1 MPASPNILFVMDDQ
15 HRYDFLGLDTPT
27 VSTPHIDRLAQQG
40 TRFTHCCVNAP
51 VCAPSRISLASGLHP
66 WRMGAVDNN
75 SYLPLR
81 IPTYYQRLRDH
92 GYKVASAGKLDLA
105 KPAEYNGR
113 HGTRACNYQWGFTD
127 PCEIEGKMHAGRS
140 DTPQG
145 PYGFMLREKE
155 QFDAFVDDYQIRS
168 DRGWIKDA
176 SHDSILPEELHS
188 DTYVGEQAN
197 QWLQDAPQDA
207 PWHMFVSFVGPHD
220 PFDPPTSWA
229 ERYRTADMPE
239 PIESDGAGK
248 PEWVQRRRLDMS
260 PEEVLHTRR
269 QYAANISLIDYWVG
283 EMLNTLEQRGMLDNT
298 IVIFASDHGE
308 MLGDHGLYTKSVA
321 YEASLRVPLILSGP
335 GIPAGETRDTLA
347 ELSDI
352 NPTICELAGVPYLGP
367 EGNSLDAKSLMPTV
381 RDSGK
386 PHRDNAMSQ
395 LRGFA
400 SLRTDTHKLIL
411 NWNSQTELYDLVE
424 DPGECHNIADQEPS
438 LVNLLQRQL
447 QSRSLEGGWHR

>member
-15 HRYDFLGLDTPT
+15 HRHDFLGLDTPT
-27 VSTPHIDRLAQQG
+27 VSTPHIDRLARQG

-66 WRMGAVDNN
+66 WRMGAVDNS

-105 KPAEYNGR
+105 KPAGYNGR

-145 PYGFMLREKE
+145 PYGFMLREKG
-155 QFDAFVDDYQIRS
+155 QFDAFVNDYQSRH

-176 SHDSILPEELHS
+176 SHDSVLTEELHS
-188 DTYVGEQAN
+188 DTYVGERAN
-197 QWLQDAPQDA
+197 RWLQDAPQDA

-239 PIESDGAGK
+239 PITSDAVDK
-248 PEWVQRRRLDMS
+248 PAWVQHRRLDMS
-260 PEEVLHTRR
+260 PEEILQTRR
-269 QYAANISLIDYWVG
+269 QYAANISLIDHWVG
-283 EMLNTLEQRGMLDNT
+283 KMLNTLAQRGMLDNT

-352 NPTICELAGVPYLGP
+352 NPTICELAGVPYLGS
-367 EGNSLDAKSLMPTV
+367 EANSLDAKSLMPTV
-381 RDSGK
+381 RDSGT
-386 PHRDNAMSQ
+386 PHRDNAMAQ

-424 DPGECHNIADQEPS
+424 DPGECHNIADQEPN
-438 LVNLLQRQL
+438 LVNHLRGQL